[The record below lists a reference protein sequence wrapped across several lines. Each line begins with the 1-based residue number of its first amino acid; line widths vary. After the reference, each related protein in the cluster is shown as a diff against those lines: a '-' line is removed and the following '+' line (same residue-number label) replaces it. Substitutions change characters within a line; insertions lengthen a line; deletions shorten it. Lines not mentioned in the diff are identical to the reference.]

1 MNSEDGSS
9 NGPCPCRF
17 LVILFNTL
25 EYDGRAQRMI
35 EVLSGFGQ
43 ITLVDIRTSG
53 NIPRAVID
61 GIDRVVVQL
70 PSSAGKIARHLRLC
84 WTALNLC
91 RRIKPDVVV
100 AEDFFTTMPSWLL
113 AKLSS
118 ASLIYDAHELIIPE
132 PGKRLSLRDRLWYF
146 FERWVVPR
154 ADLVVAANQERAR
167 LMAEHYHLSYTPE
180 FIRNIPSQPPNNSG
194 ENQLF
199 TTYPALMKHSTDE
212 RLILYQG
219 HMALSRGIGRFVESI
234 AHLPARFKLV
244 LAGEGPDREEIGVLA
259 NRFGLSE
266 RIIQLGHIPNRD
278 LPFITQAC
286 DIGIVVY
293 PFSGLNN
300 IYCSPNKVFEYAQAG
315 LPMIATNQPP
325 LKAMVEL
332 YQLGLC
338 LGPGHSP
345 VAIAD
350 AITAITSRT
359 RASYQ
364 EALKRFLDDH
374 RWENEAERLRS
385 SIKRLLLRRNVQ

>member
-53 NIPRAVID
+53 DIPRAVVD

-70 PSSAGKIARHLRLC
+70 PSAAGKIERHLRLY

-100 AEDFFTTMPSWLL
+100 AEDSFTTMPSWLL

-132 PGKRLSLRDRLWYF
+132 SGKRLSLRDRLWYF

-154 ADLVVAANQERAR
+154 ADLVVTANQERAR
-167 LMAEHYHLSYTPE
+167 LMAEHYHLSYMPE
-180 FIRNIPSQPPNNSG
+180 FMRNIPSQPPNNSG
-194 ENQLF
+194 EKRLF
-199 TTYPALMKHSTDE
+199 TAYPALMKHSVDE

-219 HMALSRGIGRFVESI
+219 YMALSRGIGRFVESI
-234 AHLPARFKLV
+234 AHLPARFRLV
-244 LAGEGPDREEIGVLA
+244 LAGGGPDREEIGVLA
-259 NRFGLSE
+259 NRLGLSE
-266 RIIQLGHIPNRD
+266 RVIQLGRIPNRD

-286 DIGIVVY
+286 DIGIVAY

-325 LKAMVEL
+325 LKAMVER
-332 YQLGLC
+332 YQLGRC
-338 LGPGHSP
+338 LGPDLSP
-345 VAIAD
+345 VEIAD

-364 EALKRFLDDH
+364 TALKRFLDDH
-374 RWENEAERLRS
+374 CWENEAERLRS
-385 SIKRLLLRRNVQ
+385 SIKRLLLRRNSQ

>member
-1 MNSEDGSS
+1 MIYKAGFCKEQ
-9 NGPCPCRF
+9 CTHRF
-17 LVILFNTL
+17 LVILFGTL
-25 EYDGRAQRMI
+25 EYDGRVQRMI
-35 EVLSGFGQ
+35 EIFSGFGEV
-43 ITLVDIRTSG
+43 TLVDIRPSSKAALDG
-53 NIPRAVID
+53 ME
-61 GIDRVVVQL
+61 GIDRIGIEL
-70 PSSAGKIARHLRLC
+70 PTGTGKVTRHLRL
-84 WTALNLC
+84 WLTALRVCC
-91 RRIKPDVVV
+91 RIRPDVVV

-180 FIRNIPSQPPNNSG
+180 FMRNIPSQPPNNSG
-194 ENQLF
+194 ENRLF
-199 TTYPALMKHSTDE
+199 TTYPALMKHSADE
-212 RLILYQG
+212 RLIIYQG

-244 LAGEGPDREEIGVLA
+244 LAGGGPDREEIGVLA
-259 NRFGLSE
+259 NRFGLSG
-266 RIIQLGHIPNRD
+266 RIIQLGRIPNRD

-286 DIGIVVY
+286 DIGIVAY

-300 IYCSPNKVFEYAQAG
+300 IYCSPNKVFEYAHAG

-325 LKAMVEL
+325 LKAMVER
-332 YQLGLC
+332 YQLGRC
-338 LGPGHSP
+338 LGPDLSP

-364 EALKRFLDDH
+364 TALNRFMDDH

-385 SIKRLLLRRNVQ
+385 SIKHLLLRRNVQ